1 MFYQAI
7 NVSSKQDGT
16 MNSLIGVSKTNM
28 HMQKILIID
37 DDPDVITVLQLLL
50 KKKGYEVATATK
62 EEEAY
67 KQLDAFVPNLIVLDV
82 LLSGVDGR
90 EICKKIKHSDK
101 WKHIPVIMFSAHP
114 SAQKNMED
122 FGADDFLPKPFQ
134 SEKILERIEA
144 QLLKHRQVP
153 N

>member
-1 MFYQAI
+1 
-7 NVSSKQDGT
+7 
-16 MNSLIGVSKTNM
+16 MNLNLQKVKPDNTRKLIY
-28 HMQKILIID
+28 MQRVLIID

-50 KKKGYEVATATK
+50 KKKGYAVASASR
-62 EEEAY
+62 EDEAL
-67 KQLDAFVPNLIVLDV
+67 QQIEAFKPHLIVLDV

-90 EICKKIKHSDK
+90 TVCKKIKNTEH

-114 SAQKNMED
+114 SAQKNMQD

-134 SEKILERIEA
+134 GEKLLERIEA
-144 QLLKHRQVP
+144 QLARFDEQTKLP